1 LEAINNILPI
11 VKWAG
16 GKRWLV
22 TKYKHIFP
30 NKFNRLVEPFLGG
43 ASVFL
48 AITPQKA
55 LLADINHELITT
67 YIAIR
72 DNWQLV
78 LEGLKNHQ
86 KFHDENY
93 YYHVRSESPEN
104 PIDIATRFLYLNRTC
119 WNGLYRVN
127 KRGEFNVPIGT
138 KTKVLLP
145 SDNFE
150 ALSQVLKKEVTLAS
164 QSFKDTLQQVQ
175 KDDFVYVD
183 PPYTVNHNKN
193 GFLKYNESI
202 FAWNDQILLRNEI
215 ENIALKGSKIII
227 SQSNHQS
234 IRELYKNFGQNNVL
248 NRHSVLSA
256 KSEFRKNVQ
265 ELIITINC

>member
-1 LEAINNILPI
+1 LEEIKNISPI

-30 NKFNRLVEPFLGG
+30 SVFNRLVEPFLGG

-48 AITPQKA
+48 ALAPQKA
-55 LLADINHELITT
+55 LLADINFELITT

-78 LEGLKNHQ
+78 FEGIKNHQ
-86 KFHDENY
+86 KVHDKEHF
-93 YYHVRSESPEN
+93 YHVRSESPNN

-127 KRGEFNVPIGT
+127 KKGEFNVPIGT

-150 ALSQVLKKEVTLAS
+150 ALSQILKKEVKLAT

-183 PPYTVNHNKN
+183 PPYTVNHDKN

-202 FAWNDQILLRNEI
+202 FAWKDQILLRNEI

-234 IRELYKNFGQNNVL
+234 IRELYKDFGRNIVL

-256 KSEFRKNVQ
+256 KRESRKNVQ
-265 ELIITINC
+265 ELIISINC